1 MSISSIQSMENKYA
15 KLPIKDYCIK
25 SSYNSATT
33 GKTVNKK
40 MIQYVLSRGCR
51 FLDFVHLS
59 LFHCTWTTGLG
70 SLGLESW
77 DWNLAFGVLGLDSWI
92 WTPGLN
98 LLPEVIKPMIWSLEL
113 QILGSPPR
121 QII

>member
-1 MSISSIQSMENKYA
+1 MYSVILKIIRNRNVKFANIQEGLVGMVDDAEFEKVKNDKNFMSISSIQSMENKYA

-51 FLDFVHLS
+51 FLDF
-59 LFHCTWTTGLG
+59 
-70 SLGLESW
+70 
-77 DWNLAFGVLGLDSWI
+77 
-92 WTPGLN
+92 
-98 LLPEVIKPMIWSLEL
+98 EVFYIK
-113 QILGSPPR
+113 R
-121 QII
+121 R